1 MTRDHSLIEELMAI
15 DALGGLDGDDRA
27 TLERER
33 AGHGADCAECLR
45 LERAFAETAGRL
57 AFALDPEPVDEGM
70 VERILASPR
79 TETVSSGMAATPAAS
94 PAAAVDDLAERR
106 ARRPKAW
113 QALVAAA
120 AVIALLVVVVATA
133 VPTTTGVSEAAPT
146 QRIVTFSGD
155 TEGTLAM
162 AFTPGE
168 SGAVFWGSGLPDPGP
183 GMVYEIWMIEGDRPV
198 SGGCVT
204 PTDGVVA
211 IRVDADIGT
220 TDTMAVTAE
229 SADCPAAPTSDP
241 VLLADLTTVA

>member
-1 MTRDHSLIEELMAI
+1 MTRDHSLIEELMAV
-15 DALGGLDGDDRA
+15 DALGGLDVDDLA

-33 AGHGADCAECLR
+33 AAHGADCAECQE
-45 LERAFAETAGRL
+45 LERTFAETAGRL
-57 AFALDPEPVDEGM
+57 AFALDPVPIDDGM

-79 TETVSSGMAATPAAS
+79 VETVSARPATTVAGPPAG
-94 PAAAVDDLAERR
+94 VDELAERR

-120 AVIALLVVVVATA
+120 AVIVLLVVVVATT
-133 VPTTTGVSEAAPT
+133 VPTTTGVSEAAAT
-146 QRIVTFSGD
+146 QRIVTFSGETD
-155 TEGTLAM
+155 GTLAM

-183 GMVYEIWMIEGDRPV
+183 GKVYEIWMIEGDRPV

-211 IRVDADIGT
+211 IRVDANIGT

-229 SADCPAAPTSDP
+229 PADCPASPTSEP
-241 VLLADLTTVA
+241 VLLADLTRVV